1 MSLIKNNGY
10 IIKYYGSYYPHKS
23 NTVSLILEYCTYG
36 SAVDLMISMN
46 RTINEIEVSTII
58 QIILK
63 GLIYIHKINLIH
75 QYIKGSNIL
84 LSEDGYAKLDETD
97 DDYRTSKKGSPYWM
111 SPQVALNEKYK
122 QKMCVVVKPGK
133 FMGKKQL
140 IPPKS

>member
-1 MSLIKNNGY
+1 M
-10 IIKYYGSYYPHKS
+10 
-23 NTVSLILEYCTYG
+23 
-36 SAVDLMISMN
+36 
-46 RTINEIEVSTII
+46 
-58 QIILK
+58 ILK

-122 QKMCVVVKPGK
+122 QKMCGVGETGEIY
-133 FMGKKQL
+133 GKK
-140 IPPKS
+140 IAYTPKS

>member
-36 SAVDLMISMN
+36 SAVGLMISMN
-46 RTINEIEVSTII
+46 RTKSEIEVSTII
-58 QIILK
+58 QMILK

-97 DDYRTSKKGSPYWM
+97 DDYRTSI
-111 SPQVALNEKYK
+111 ALNEKYK
-122 QKMCVVVKPGK
+122 QKMCGVGETGEIY
-133 FMGKKQL
+133 GKKIAYTPQKL
-140 IPPKS
+140 KKLMT